1 MNKTTIKNFAIWA
14 RGKLMSD
21 IKTRLGFVGIT
32 ENGVAKPLPSSTK
45 EIQYFESTGTEP
57 LSITGSDIGS
67 RKRIT
72 EQLELEAKQGNYKT
86 AFETLLENTASAW
99 FNRLIAIRFMEV
111 NGYISDG
118 IRMLSSTEKGKH
130 DPDIVTTPFDSNLD
144 FSEVERQEII
154 QGKLNN
160 ETDKVFR
167 TLFFKRCHQLHK
179 ALPGLFEDKGDATEF
194 LMRLS
199 VIDTD
204 GVIYHLVH
212 DIDEGDFNVSEGGQV
227 EIIGWLYQYYNTEL
241 KDDTFAK
248 LKKNIKITKERIP
261 AATQLFTPDWIVRYM
276 VENSVGRIWIEH
288 LRAVKPET
296 DEKKT
301 AEKFGWKYYL
311 PEAEQEPE
319 VAQQLVSIRKTYES
333 IKPTDI
339 KCIDPCMGSG
349 HILVAMFDVLM
360 DIYLS
365 EGYDEREA
373 AFDIVENNLHGL
385 DIDVRAYQLAYFAV
399 MMKGMQY
406 NRRFLSGRKNEDG
419 ERIMVVPRVYAI
431 EESNL
436 ISKSYLK
443 CYGTGM
449 DELSRNNAATQMTGL
464 LDVLKDAKEYGS
476 ILNIDN
482 YDWNQLRNFISDST
496 FEGQMTLDFADA
508 AQSVEMLERLIDIGE
523 VLAGQYDV
531 VITNPPYMGSGGMDA
546 KLFDYLRKNYI
557 EAKTD
562 LYAVFIKRCRD
573 FLCSNGFCS
582 MITQH
587 SWMFISTFEK
597 LRENM
602 QQEQM
607 INMIHLGARAFDEI
621 SGEVVQTTSFVYRH
635 TPCKNYTTLF
645 CKLIEANSER
655 EKEESFH
662 SFKDRYAVKVSSFSA
677 ITGSPYAYWIK
688 KQLLNMF
695 NGENIS
701 RQVKACIGM
710 RTGDNNRFLRVWFEI
725 DYTNA
730 ILNAESAQQAKE
742 SKRKWVPYNK
752 GGEYRK
758 WYGNQEYVVN
768 WENDGYE
775 IKENTRKV
783 YPQLGENLGWKI
795 SNEKLYFKQHIC
807 WTDLTTKGLSFRYF
821 PKGFIFDASANVAF
835 PDSDYNY
842 YNVIAYLNC
851 SIINEVA
858 QLINPTLHF
867 KLGNF
872 NSLPAIKG
880 SCDGAHIALAK
891 ENIKLSMCD
900 WDSFENSWNFK
911 EHPLIR
917 FSKDLWDATA
927 IGAKMQYFYGGD
939 LKVSCPLELCFMLWQ
954 GECNERFKK
963 LKENEEELNRIFIE
977 IYGLMGELRP
987 EVEDKDVT
995 VRKADLGRDIRSLLS
1010 YAIGCMFGR
1019 FSLSEEGLIFAGGEW
1034 NDSRYGKYQPDT
1046 DNIIPILDTAYF
1058 EDDIVKR
1065 IEEFI
1070 SIVFGEDSL
1079 EENLTYIANA
1089 LDAKSVDARQT
1100 IREYFLNDFFKD
1112 HCSTYSVTGSGK
1124 RPIYWLFDS
1133 GKQNG
1138 FKALVYMHRWNP
1150 DIEARVRALY
1160 LHKVQEKYENEIK
1173 AIDTMIEH
1181 MTDNRMIAREEKR
1194 KEKLKKQ
1201 IAEVKDYDEILDHI
1215 ANDHIDINLDDG
1227 VKANYEKVQTDHNGK
1242 KYQILAPIK

>member
-1 MNKTTIKNFAIWA
+1 MNKTAIKNFAIWA
-14 RGKLMSD
+14 RVKLMSD
-21 IKTRLGFVGIT
+21 IKTRLGFVGIA
-32 ENGVAKPLPSSTK
+32 ENGVAKPLSSSTK
-45 EIQYFESTGTEP
+45 GIQYFESTSAEP
-57 LSITGSDIGS
+57 LSITGSDISS
-67 RKRIT
+67 RKKLA

-86 AFETLLENTASAW
+86 AFETLVENTASAW

-130 DPDIVTTPFDSNLD
+130 DPDIVTTPFDSDLD
-144 FSEVERQEII
+144 FTEAERQEII
-154 QGKLNN
+154 QAKLNN

-167 TLFFKRCHQLHK
+167 KLFFKRCHQLHK

-333 IKPTDI
+333 IRPTDI

-365 EGYDEREA
+365 EGYEKNEA

-399 MMKGMQY
+399 MMKGLQY
-406 NRRFLSGRKNEDG
+406 SRRFLSGRKNDDG
-419 ERIMVVPRVYAI
+419 DRIMVAPRVYAI

-436 ISKSYLK
+436 IQKRYLEY
-443 CYGTGM
+443 YGTGM
-449 DELSRNNAATQMTGL
+449 DELSRNNAVMQMTGL
-464 LDVLKDAKEYGS
+464 LDAMKDAKEYGS

-482 YDWNQLRNFISDST
+482 YDWELLRSFVTHSD

-508 AQSVEMLERLIDIGE
+508 AQLVDLLERLIDIGE
-523 VLAGQYDV
+523 VLASKYDAV
-531 VITNPPYMGSGGMDA
+531 VTNPPYMGLSNGSG
-546 KLFDYLRKNYI
+546 KLNEYI
-557 EAKTD
+557 KKKYPNSKAD
-562 LYAVFIKRCRD
+562 LYAVFIEK
-573 FLCSNGFCS
+573 CSSMTRKNRYCA

-587 SWMFISTFEK
+587 SWMFLAVYESLRKEIMEQVIIS
-597 LRENM
+597 M
-602 QQEQM
+602 A
-607 INMIHLGARAFDEI
+607 HLGTRAFEEI
-621 SGEVVQTTSFVYRH
+621 GGEVVQTTTFIFS
-635 TPCKNYTTLF
+635 KNGIRNYKGKYCRLVNENSQKEKEDAFLERKNTY
-645 CKLIEANSER
+645 IANKEIFTKIPGEPFAYWVSER
-655 EKEESFH
+655 FVNIFNHHLFYDYSISDGQNKTGNNAKYVREFWEVNSDTIGIGKKWLF
-662 SFKDRYAVKVSSFSA
+662 YA
-677 ITGSPYAYWIK
+677 
-688 KQLLNMF
+688 
-695 NGENIS
+695 
-701 RQVKACIGM
+701 
-710 RTGDNNRFLRVWFEI
+710 
-725 DYTNA
+725 
-730 ILNAESAQQAKE
+730 
-742 SKRKWVPYNK
+742 K
-752 GGEYRK
+752 GGGFRK
-758 WYGNQEYVVN
+758 WYGNLTETIDWSEETRTFYRKDKICRIIPEYLWYKVGITWSLISNNPSFRVLPEDATFDVGGSSIFLKEDGDLHFYLGLLNSKVFEQIQKVVN
-768 WENDGYE
+768 PTINIQVKDVRVVPIIFERKDE
-775 IKENTRKV
+775 IE
-783 YPQLGENLGWKI
+783 
-795 SNEKLYFKQHIC
+795 
-807 WTDLTTKGLSFRYF
+807 
-821 PKGFIFDASANVAF
+821 
-835 PDSDYNY
+835 
-842 YNVIAYLNC
+842 YLVSTSVELC
-851 SIINEVA
+851 
-858 QLINPTLHF
+858 
-867 KLGNF
+867 K
-872 NSLPAIKG
+872 
-880 SCDGAHIALAK
+880 
-891 ENIKLSMCD
+891 CD
-900 WDSFENSWNFK
+900 WNDYETSWGFT
-911 EHPLIR
+911 EHPLVKL
-917 FSKDLWDATA
+917 SKDLWDATA
-927 IGAKMQYFYGGD
+927 IGASMQYYYGD
-939 LKVSCPLELCFMLWQ
+939 HPKVSCPIELCFMLWQ
-954 GECNERFKK
+954 GECNERFKQ
-963 LKENEEELNRIFIE
+963 LKENEEQLNRIFID
-977 IYGLMGELRP
+977 IYGLQGELTP

-1010 YAIGCMFGR
+1010 YAVGCMFGR
-1019 FSLSEEGLIFAGGEW
+1019 YSLAERGLIFAGGTW
-1034 NDSRYGKYQPDT
+1034 NESRYGEFQPDT
-1046 DNIIPILDTAYF
+1046 DSIIPILDTAYF

-1138 FKALVYMHRWNP
+1138 FKALVYMHRWNA
-1150 DIEARVRALY
+1150 DIETRVRALY
-1160 LHKVQEKYENEIK
+1160 LHKVQEKYENEVK

-1181 MTDNRMIAREEKR
+1181 MTDSRMIAKEEKR

-1215 ANDHIDINLDDG
+1215 ANEHIDIDLDDG
-1227 VKANYEKVQTDHNGK
+1227 VKVNYEKVQTDHCGK
-1242 KYQILAPIK
+1242 KYQILAQIK

>member
-1 MNKTTIKNFAIWA
+1 MNKTAIKNFAIWA
-14 RGKLMSD
+14 RVKLMSD

-32 ENGVAKPLPSSTK
+32 ENGVAKPLSSSTK
-45 EIQYFESTGTEP
+45 EIQYFESTCTEP

-67 RKRIT
+67 RERIA

-86 AFETLLENTASAW
+86 AFETLVENTASAW

-118 IRMLSSTEKGKH
+118 IRMLSSTEKGKQ
-130 DPDIVTTPFDSNLD
+130 DPDIVTTPFDSDLD
-144 FSEVERQEII
+144 FTEAERQEII
-154 QGKLNN
+154 QAKLNN

-212 DIDEGDFNVSEGGQV
+212 DIDEDDFNVSEGGQV

-319 VAQQLVSIRKTYES
+319 VAQQLVSIRKTYEN
-333 IKPTDI
+333 IKPIDI

-373 AFDIVENNLHGL
+373 AFEIVENNLHGL

-399 MMKGMQY
+399 MMKGLQY
-406 NRRFLSGRKNEDG
+406 NRRFLSGRKGDEG
-419 ERIMVVPRVYAI
+419 ERVMVAPHVYAI

-443 CYGTGM
+443 YYGTGM
-449 DELSRNNAATQMTGL
+449 DELSRNSAVSQMTGL
-464 LDVLKDAKEYGS
+464 LDAMKDAKEYGS
-476 ILNIDN
+476 ILNIEN
-482 YDWNQLRNFISDST
+482 YDWELLRSFVSDSD
-496 FEGQMTLDFADA
+496 FEGQMTLDFVDA
-508 AQSVEMLERLIDIGE
+508 VQSEKLLRKIINVGE
-523 VLAGQYDV
+523 LLATKYDAV
-531 VITNPPYMGSGGMDA
+531 VTNPPYMGSTGMSGLLLNYVKKQFPRSSADLCTVFMEKA
-546 KLFDYLRKNYI
+546 LDMNRDNGYTSMINTPAWMTMSSFEKMRIELINNNDFVNMAHFGRGVFGADFGTTAFVIKKNHVKNYMATYLRLFERFGLVDSI
-557 EAKTD
+557 EIKQEWFLEGKGIHHAKSESFLHVPGNPIAYWVGEATLGVFD
-562 LYAVFIKRCRD
+562 L
-573 FLCSNGFCS
+573 
-582 MITQH
+582 
-587 SWMFISTFEK
+587 
-597 LRENM
+597 
-602 QQEQM
+602 
-607 INMIHLGARAFDEI
+607 
-621 SGEVVQTTSFVYRH
+621 
-635 TPCKNYTTLF
+635 
-645 CKLIEANSER
+645 
-655 EKEESFH
+655 EES
-662 SFKDRYAVKVSSFSA
+662 
-677 ITGSPYAYWIK
+677 
-688 KQLLNMF
+688 
-695 NGENIS
+695 IS
-701 RQVKACIGM
+701 NYGKALQGTI
-710 RTGDNNRFLRVWFEI
+710 TGDNERFLRVWFEV
-725 DYTNA
+725 
-730 ILNAESAQQAKE
+730 AEQKSGLWG
-742 SKRKWVPYNK
+742 KRENLKWYAHSK
-752 GGEYRK
+752 GGSYRK
-758 WYGNQEYVVN
+758 WFGNREYVIN
-768 WENDGYE
+768 WENDGSE
-775 IKENTRKV
+775 IKNFKDDKGKLRSR
-783 YPQLGENLGWKI
+783 PQNIDSFFLNGITW
-795 SNEKLYFKQHIC
+795 S
-807 WTDLTTKGLSFRYF
+807 DLTAGRFSARYV
-821 PKGFIFDASANVAF
+821 PAGSTFDASGPTIPFRIN
-835 PDSDYNY
+835 DYIY
-842 YNVIAYLNC
+842 YILGYFNSPVFQHLLDITCPGIHYNNGIITKLPINVIEEKKTIVDMLVQENVDF
-851 SIINEVA
+851 S
-858 QLINPTLHF
+858 
-867 KLGNF
+867 
-872 NSLPAIKG
+872 
-880 SCDGAHIALAK
+880 K
-891 ENIKLSMCD
+891 ED
-900 WDSFENSWNFK
+900 WDSFEISWDFK
-911 EHPLIR
+911 VHPLVR
-917 FSKDLWDATA
+917 LSRDLWDATA
-927 IGAKMQYFYGGD
+927 IGASMQYYYGGHP
-939 LKVSCPLELCFMLWQ
+939 KFSCPLELCFMLWQ
-954 GECNERFKK
+954 GECNDRFKK
-963 LKENEEELNRIFIE
+963 LKENEEELNRIFID
-977 IYGLMGELRP
+977 IYGLQGELTP

-1019 FSLSEEGLIFAGGEW
+1019 YSLSEEGLIFAGGEW
-1034 NDSRYGKYQPDT
+1034 NDSRYGKYQPDA

-1058 EDDIVKR
+1058 DDDIVKR
-1065 IEEFI
+1065 VEEFL
-1070 SIVFGEDSL
+1070 SVVFGEDSL
-1079 EENLTYIANA
+1079 EVNLTYIAKA

-1138 FKALVYMHRWNP
+1138 FKALVYMHHWNA
-1150 DIEARVRALY
+1150 DIEARIRALY
-1160 LHKVQEKYENEIK
+1160 LHKVQEKYENEVK

-1181 MTDNRMIAREEKR
+1181 MTDSRMIAKEEKR

-1215 ANDHIDINLDDG
+1215 ANEHIDIDLDDG
-1227 VKANYEKVQTDHNGK
+1227 VKVNYEKVQTDHNGK
-1242 KYQILAPIK
+1242 KYKILAPIK